1 MEDFKNKMRDYQII
15 WKLKYL
21 SSIKGKGY
29 QNGKSYD
36 HILPKSNEQENFFN
50 PIRNELFNPNNGY
63 LKGNNIKPHTGIHNL
78 LSSWTLC
85 ANMYWPFNNDEG
97 KILLSKWLSKQIQLD
112 ISEIVKLEL
121 EYEDPI
127 PDLKT
132 GLLLGE
138 NNQGM
143 RGSGQTSPDL
153 AVLFKTAQGK
163 KGILLIESKFTE
175 HSFYV
180 CSGYQKKTLTNNI
193 PNPDKTRCLSTT
205 SILSSDFE
213 DCHLNTWGRKY
224 WNLLRLDLNKDA
236 FKALSRCP
244 MSTSCYQIFRQQAL
258 AKGYEKHYDV
268 VASCV
273 VTDERN
279 ITLVNSSKSTG
290 MSTFPEGWKNLF
302 PNLPFYWLTHN
313 SWFKYVRANN
323 SNGRWNE
330 WIEYIGVRYDY

>member
-1 MEDFKNKMRDYQII
+1 MKDFKNEMRDYQVT
-15 WKLKYL
+15 WKIKYL
-21 SSIKGKGY
+21 SNIKAKGY

-36 HILPKSNEQENFFN
+36 HILPKSNEKDNFFK
-50 PIRNELFNPNNGY
+50 PIRDELFNTNNGY
-63 LKGNNIKPHTGIHNL
+63 LQANNIKPHTGIHNL

-85 ANMYWPFNNDEG
+85 ANMYWPFNNEEG
-97 KILLSKWLSKQIQLD
+97 KNLLSKWLSKQLKLD

-127 PDLKT
+127 PNLKP

-153 AVLFKTAQGK
+153 AILFKTSEDK
-163 KGILLIESKFTE
+163 IGILLIESKFTE

-180 CSGYQKKTLTNNI
+180 CSGYQKKTQTANI
-193 PNPDKTRCLSTT
+193 PNPDKTRCLNTA
-205 SILSSDFE
+205 SIISSDFD

-224 WNLLRLDLNKDA
+224 WNLLSSDLNKDA
-236 FKALSRCP
+236 FKALNRCP
-244 MSTSCYQIFRQQAL
+244 MSTACYQLFRQQAL
-258 AKGYEKHYDV
+258 AKGYTKHFEV

-290 MSTFPEGWKNLF
+290 MSAFPDGWKKLF

-313 SWFKYVRANN
+313 SWFEYVKTNN
-323 SNGRWNE
+323 SVGRWNE
-330 WIEYIGVRYDY
+330 WIEYIGVRYNF